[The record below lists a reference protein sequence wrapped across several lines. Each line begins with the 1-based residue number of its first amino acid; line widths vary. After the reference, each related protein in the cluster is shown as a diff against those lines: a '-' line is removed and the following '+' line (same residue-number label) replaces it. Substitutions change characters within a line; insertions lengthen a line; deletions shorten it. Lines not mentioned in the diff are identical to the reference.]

1 MKTIKIN
8 KKQMKNVKLLRRLI
22 KTNDL
27 IQDALLERLAKDMGL
42 HLKSDKDTLW
52 DFVYNDCDM
61 YVEVE
66 K

>member
-1 MKTIKIN
+1 
-8 KKQMKNVKLLRRLI
+8 MKNVKLLRRLI